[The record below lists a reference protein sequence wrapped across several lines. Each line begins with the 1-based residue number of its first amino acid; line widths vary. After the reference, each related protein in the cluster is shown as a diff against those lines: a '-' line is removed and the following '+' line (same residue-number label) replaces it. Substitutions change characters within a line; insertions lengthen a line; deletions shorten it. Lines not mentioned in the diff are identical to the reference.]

1 METSSIRVVIPSPVE
16 EPALSPPKGDPYPA
30 EPFSP
35 AQPAQ
40 QALGT
45 TSFWAAQAFTECVS
59 TQIGIVIPTR
69 GADFPPKHFLY
80 PPHLFFPTLPPS
92 HVFKHTFGYPPPP
105 TSKRPHTAKTPT
117 SHHT

>member
-1 METSSIRVVIPSPVE
+1 METSSIRVVIPSAVE

-69 GADFPPKHFLY
+69 GRDLQHKRLSFR
-80 PPHLFFPTLPPS
+80 PTGGICSCFWAAQGFSPAINLLWNS
-92 HVFKHTFGYPPPP
+92 GF
-105 TSKRPHTAKTPT
+105 SR
-117 SHHT
+117 